1 MIHSFSCKNFY
12 SFAGENTVD
21 FLVNDKTPKSYGYY
35 TTSSGTR
42 LSKVETVIGPNAS
55 GKTNL
60 LKVLP
65 FFKWLIVNSF
75 DIEPSAPIPVLP
87 FLFPQLKNKP
97 IETSVKF
104 EMDGDIYTY
113 SFILDSKKILKE
125 DLKVK
130 NKSKEKTTT
139 KTLFLRQWEEE
150 SKKYRLMNNNF
161 SLPKGFEKLLRTN
174 ASVIGIGMRLNHEK
188 SEKIGLFWQ
197 KVKTNVIEAGWTG
210 DSLSPKTNRVFSALN
225 FFNKNK
231 SHKSE
236 AEKLLARF
244 DLGFEAFDIRKEKK
258 GDEFYI
264 DAQVTHQFENQ
275 EYKLPFRY
283 ESSGTK
289 QLVVLLETILQVLVD
304 GGVAVIDEFDVN
316 LHSDMVLALFELFL
330 SPETNPKNAQI
341 LFSTHNHRIL
351 NELDKYQVVLVEKNK
366 QGSSEVWRLDE
377 MSGIRAD
384 DNYYTKYIAGAY
396 GAIPKIN

>member
-1 MIHSFSCKNFY
+1 M
-12 SFAGENTVD
+12 
-21 FLVNDKTPKSYGYY
+21 
-35 TTSSGTR
+35 
-42 LSKVETVIGPNAS
+42 
-55 GKTNL
+55 
-60 LKVLP
+60 
-65 FFKWLIVNSF
+65 
-75 DIEPSAPIPVLP
+75 
-87 FLFPQLKNKP
+87 
-97 IETSVKF
+97 
-104 EMDGDIYTY
+104 
-113 SFILDSKKILKE
+113 
-125 DLKVK
+125 
-130 NKSKEKTTT
+130 
-139 KTLFLRQWEEE
+139 RQWEEE